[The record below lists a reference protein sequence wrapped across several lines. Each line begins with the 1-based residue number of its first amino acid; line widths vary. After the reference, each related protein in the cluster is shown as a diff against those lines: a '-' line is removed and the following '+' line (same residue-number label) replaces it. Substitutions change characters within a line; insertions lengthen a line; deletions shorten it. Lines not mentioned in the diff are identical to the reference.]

1 MCSVDTASTAL
12 PGTTQTMSLADTVC
26 LRARNAAVCMQP
38 SEASSAVAFQTNW
51 ISRPKASKLAN
62 WSIETITD
70 MTLCL
75 TGNGYGENQRTVK
88 SPCMTDKWALHCLLL
103 NEPMWD
109 ILRAGLHGTLSVAY
123 DTRTTGLRH
132 DLRLSQRF
140 KTWYVLIKDIFS
152 PVCDYAGNVDL
163 NKCYWNSERK
173 LGVTTQ
179 DNSWIISV
187 KSFKIESN
195 VWRSFSNWS
204 LIISQKCMATPNFL
218 FGFQEYLLRSTFS
231 G

>member
-1 MCSVDTASTAL
+1 M
-12 PGTTQTMSLADTVC
+12 TVIFVIFVNC
-26 LRARNAAVCMQP
+26 
-38 SEASSAVAFQTNW
+38 E
-51 ISRPKASKLAN
+51 
-62 WSIETITD
+62 
-70 MTLCL
+70 
-75 TGNGYGENQRTVK
+75 RTVLFSVK
-88 SPCMTDKWALHCLLL
+88 RDLDPPFTTLL

-109 ILRAGLHGTLSVAY
+109 ILRTGLHGTLSVAY
-123 DTRTTGLRH
+123 DKRTTGLRH
-132 DLRLSQRF
+132 
-140 KTWYVLIKDIFS
+140 

-163 NKCYWNSERK
+163 NKCYWNPERK
-173 LGVTTQ
+173 LAVTTQ

-187 KSFKIESN
+187 KSFKIQSN

>member
-1 MCSVDTASTAL
+1 MCPVDTASTAL
-12 PGTTQTMSLADTVC
+12 PGTTQTLSLADTVC
-26 LRARNAAVCMQP
+26 PRARNAAVCMQP

-51 ISRPKASKLAN
+51 IPRPKASKLAN

-109 ILRAGLHGTLSVAY
+109 ILRTGLHGTLSVAY
-123 DTRTTGLRH
+123 DKRTTGLRH
-132 DLRLSQRF
+132 
-140 KTWYVLIKDIFS
+140 

-163 NKCYWNSERK
+163 NKCYWNPERK
-173 LGVTTQ
+173 LAVTTQ

-187 KSFKIESN
+187 KSFKIQSN

-204 LIISQKCMATPNFL
+204 LIISQKCIATPNFL
-218 FGFQEYLLRSTFS
+218 FGFQEYLLRFTFS